1 MPEGGVIMTFTS
13 NQYYPVLDW
22 VLEKGQYCIPIEPE
36 QLVNDWKAN
45 VKKMMANAGI
55 GGLE

>member
-1 MPEGGVIMTFTS
+1 MTFTS